1 MSCGGDV
8 DIGIAKRLLKAILDW
23 LASLPPLTLYITLG
37 ASAAIENVFPPFPAD
52 TVVAFGSFLAA
63 RGKGSM
69 VGSFVATFTGNMIG
83 ATAMYV
89 LGREY
94 GPSILQRFVRGDVE
108 QTRARMKTL
117 YGKYGYAALF
127 LSRFIPGVRS
137 IVPPFAGAAHI
148 PTVPAILIMAVA
160 SAIWYGM
167 ITWLAFTAGANWEV
181 FSTKLASVGRVV
193 AIVAG
198 AILLIVGTVHLARR
212 RRATG

>member
-1 MSCGGDV
+1 VPRGSDT
-8 DIGIAKRLLKAILDW
+8 RLGVPRIRVTGVLDW
-23 LASLPPLTLYITLG
+23 LASLPPLALYLALG
-37 ASAAIENVFPPFPAD
+37 VSAAIENIFPPFHAD

-69 VGSFVATFTGNMIG
+69 IGSFLATWIGNMIG
-83 ATAMYV
+83 ATAMYIV
-89 LGREY
+89 GREY
-94 GPSILQRFVRGDVE
+94 GTSILQRFMRSDVE
-108 QTRARMKTL
+108 VARARMKTL

-160 SAIWYGM
+160 SAIWYGL
-167 ITWLAFTAGANWEV
+167 ITWLAFSVGANWETL
-181 FSTKLASVGRVV
+181 SLKLASVGRVV

-198 AILLIVGTVHLARR
+198 GLLLVAVAVWYARR
-212 RRATG
+212 RRAPG

>member
-1 MSCGGDV
+1 V
-8 DIGIAKRLLKAILDW
+8 NGILEW
-23 LASLPPLTLYITLG
+23 VGSLPPLALYLALG
-37 ASAAIENVFPPFPAD
+37 VSAAIENIFPPFPAD

-69 VGSFVATFTGNMIG
+69 VGSFLATWIGNMVG

-89 LGREY
+89 AGRAY
-94 GPSILQRFVRGDVE
+94 GPSILQRFVRGNVE
-108 QTRARMKTL
+108 ESRERMKKL

-148 PTVPAILIMAVA
+148 PIVPAILIMAIA
-160 SAIWYGM
+160 SGIWYGV
-167 ITWLAFTAGANWEV
+167 ITWLAFSVGANWEV
-181 FSTKLASVGRVV
+181 FSTKLATVGRYV

-198 AILLIVGTVHLARR
+198 SILAVALAVWYVRR
-212 RRATG
+212 RRAAK

>member
-1 MSCGGDV
+1 MNGV
-8 DIGIAKRLLKAILDW
+8 LDW
-23 LASLPPLTLYITLG
+23 LASLPPLALYLALG

-69 VGSFVATFTGNMIG
+69 IGSFLATWIGNMIG
-83 ATAMYV
+83 ATAMYIV
-89 LGREY
+89 GREY
-94 GPSILQRFVRGDVE
+94 GPSILQRFMRGDVE
-108 QTRARMKTL
+108 ATRARMKTL

-148 PTVPAILIMAVA
+148 PIVPAILVMAVA
-160 SAIWYGM
+160 SAIWYGL
-167 ITWLAFTAGANWEV
+167 ITWLAFSVGANWEV
-181 FSTKLASVGRVV
+181 LSLKLASVGRVV

-198 AILLIVGTVHLARR
+198 ALLLIAGAVWYARR
-212 RRATG
+212 RRAPR